1 VIEEA
6 TDKKI
11 ELVKMTI
18 KEWFFLIIEK
28 IVENKTLVV
37 LLLTR

>member
-1 VIEEA
+1 VVEEA
-6 TDKKI
+6 SNKKI

-18 KEWFFLIIEK
+18 KEWFFYKLK
-28 IVENKTLVV
+28 KNVENKTLVV